1 MRKPRF
7 VRFLDLKQ
15 SDLNCDFHVHTDRTD
30 GSCSIEEVL
39 EEAVKR
45 GLDRIA
51 FTEHVRQ
58 DTGWFPEFE
67 SEIQTAR
74 RKFSTINVFIGC
86 ETKTINERGS
96 LDLSDDVRS
105 RCDIVLGS
113 VHRFPDGAGGFIDF
127 KTLSQ
132 KKMAEIEV
140 NLSIGLLEYATIDV
154 LAHPGSMYYRQFS
167 FDLPQHLMTK
177 ILEISLKRKIAV
189 EINSSYI
196 RDFRSFLKLCSQIN
210 PYVSI
215 GSDMHELKQLGACRD
230 RLIANGLG
238 GNT

>member
-1 MRKPRF
+1 MEKPNF
-7 VRFLDLKQ
+7 VRFLELKYA
-15 SDLNCDFHVHTDRTD
+15 DLNCDFHVHTDRTD
-30 GSCSIEEVL
+30 GDCNIREIL
-39 EEAVKR
+39 EGAVKR
-45 GLDRIA
+45 GLHRIA

-58 DTGWFPEFE
+58 DTDWFPQFE
-67 SEIQTAR
+67 SEIQIAR
-74 RKFSTINVFIGC
+74 RRYSAIKVFIGC
-86 ETKTINERGS
+86 ETKTIDERGS

-132 KKMAEIEV
+132 EEMAETEV
-140 NLSIGLLEYATIDV
+140 RLTRGLLEFAPIDV

-167 FDLPQHLMTK
+167 LDLPQHLMEK
-177 ILEISLKRKIAV
+177 MLKISLKRKIAV

-196 RDFRSFLKLCSQIN
+196 KDFRSFLRLCSKIN

-215 GSDMHELKQLGACRD
+215 GSDMHNLNQLGACRD
-230 RLIANGLG
+230 KLIANGIG
-238 GNT
+238 DT

>member
-1 MRKPRF
+1 M
-7 VRFLDLKQ
+7 RFLDLKQ
-15 SDLNCDFHVHTDRTD
+15 SDLKCDFHIHTNRTD
-30 GSCSIEEVL
+30 GHCSVKEIL
-39 EEAVKR
+39 EGAVKR

-51 FTEHVRQ
+51 FTEHVRR

-74 RKFSTINVFIGC
+74 RKFSAINVFIGC
-86 ETKTINERGS
+86 ETKTIDERGS

-105 RCDIVLGS
+105 RCDIVLGG

-132 KKMAEIEV
+132 KEMAEIEV
-140 NLSIGLLEYATIDV
+140 NLTRGLLEYAPIDV

-167 FDLPQHLMTK
+167 FDLPQHFMGK
-177 ILEISLKRKIAV
+177 ILQISLKRKIAV

-196 RDFRSFLKLCSQIN
+196 KNFRSFLRLCSQIN

-215 GSDMHELKQLGACRD
+215 GSDMHNLNQLGACSD
-230 RLIANGLG
+230 RLIANGIG
-238 GNT
+238 DT